1 MRPSLG
7 FILGGPMS
15 AIQSLGRNLAM
26 DGRLYNTSPTT
37 PPVASKGVTISVP
50 DVAEVVQVLAENQAK
65 DKTYIQELQRVADS
79 LDRKVKFNVNQEL
92 GQVVVK
98 IVDPYTDKVLREIP
112 SVDMQELRVTMR
124 QTIGMIIDESV

>member
-1 MRPSLG
+1 
-7 FILGGPMS
+7 MS

-26 DGRLYNTSPTT
+26 DGRLYNTSPSTSSI
-37 PPVASKGVTISVP
+37 ASKTLAISVP
-50 DVAEVVQVLAENQAK
+50 DAAEVAQTLADNLAK
-65 DKTYIQELQRVADS
+65 DKTYIQELQRVANS

-98 IVDPYTDKVLREIP
+98 IVDPSTDQVIREIP

-124 QTIGMIIDESV
+124 RTIGLIIDESV